1 MKGKDRSEAGIER
14 TFDEGGRREDRRNGG
29 REGSLLGKSRRGTE
43 AARVWRGRCEFG
55 GDWKRKFLSFPLERF
70 GRFVLE
76 RNISSFASSASLFS
90 YRGIQ
95 ILQCRESGKYLQ
107 KCFYLI

>member
-43 AARVWRGRCEFG
+43 AARVWRRLET
-55 GDWKRKFLSFPLERF
+55 KVSFFP
-70 GRFVLE
+70 
-76 RNISSFASSASLFS
+76 S
-90 YRGIQ
+90 
-95 ILQCRESGKYLQ
+95 
-107 KCFYLI
+107 

>member
-55 GDWKRKFLSFPLERF
+55 GDWKRKFLSFPLRF

-76 RNISSFASSASLFS
+76 RNISLLPQLHFSATGEFRF
-90 YRGIQ
+90 YNV
-95 ILQCRESGKYLQ
+95 GKAENIS
-107 KCFYLI
+107 KSVFI